1 MLWINDEW
9 MHMLTLYVGLELC
22 VFVLVYMVIEYIRL
36 STIISSLLLSCIFSA
51 VSGDD
56 PLDGTD

>member
-1 MLWINDEW
+1 
-9 MHMLTLYVGLELC
+9 MLTLYVGLELC